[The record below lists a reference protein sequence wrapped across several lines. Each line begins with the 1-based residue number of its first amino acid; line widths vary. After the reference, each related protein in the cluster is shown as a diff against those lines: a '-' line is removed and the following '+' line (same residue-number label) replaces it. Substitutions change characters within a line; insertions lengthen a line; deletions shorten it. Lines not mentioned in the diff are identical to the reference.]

1 MNGRKLTKILLVVL
15 VLLVGYVVG
24 FSSSSFSSANNVIEY
39 KIIGFDHLAGGE
51 TLEMEL
57 NMMGTQGWDLVEFG
71 DYMAVFKRNGCC
83 QQ

>member
-24 FSSSSFSSANNVIEY
+24 FSSSSFSSASNVIEY
-39 KIIGFDHLAGGE
+39 KIIAFDHLAGGE
-51 TLEMEL
+51 ALEMEL
-57 NMMGTQGWDLVEFG
+57 NMMGTQGWNLVYIG

-83 QQ
+83 PQ